1 MWTYKQTKKTKL
13 FFDTSPLMTEG
24 VALDPETETGAIAG
38 TPLVAIGKTVFTI
51 TARNKRGHHAVKIAL
66 AVAGKW
72 QDTHPKEWTKEM
84 VQVWLKEVNKCLR

>member
-72 QDTHPKEWTKEM
+72 QDARPKEWTKEM
-84 VQVWLKEVNKCLR
+84 VQVWLKEVSA